1 MPSQYKSPGTVALT
15 LACVVAAAATGA
27 FTDGSVRLI
36 AWGGAVALLATLA
49 CGARSSCWIAPV
61 AAALAVILLATGH
74 PATLPW
80 IWLLPLCLQPLRGR
94 VGLALNL
101 ATFALGVAFIA
112 RHFSLPATLLAATSL
127 VIVWLLAQEQRLR
140 TRPLLNR
147 QGAQWLLPASML
159 DADARHEQRRVERE
173 SLYGEVVIF
182 GCAHS
187 TPSDMRELSRLLY
200 DQLALYE
207 RAYRLNDYGI
217 AVLLVANDD
226 KLAEQRR
233 HQLQH
238 AIAPHRIV
246 SHTPL
251 PQLGDRFA
259 RYRTKRTSQRRESQP
274 WA

>member
-1 MPSQYKSPGTVALT
+1 MPSKYKSPGTRALI
-15 LACVVAAAATGA
+15 LACVVAAAATGT
-27 FTDGSVRLI
+27 FSEGSVRLI

-49 CGARSSCWIAPV
+49 CGARSAFWIAPA
-61 AAALAVILLATGH
+61 AAALAVALLATGH
-74 PATLPW
+74 PTTLPW
-80 IWLLPLCLQPLRGR
+80 IWVLPLCLHPLRGR
-94 VGLALNL
+94 MGLALNL
-101 ATFALGVAFIA
+101 AAFVIGVGYIA
-112 RHFSLPATLLAATSL
+112 QHFSLPATLLAATSL

-140 TRPLLNR
+140 AKPLLNR
-147 QGAQWLLPASML
+147 EGAQWLLPPAML
-159 DADARHEQRRVERE
+159 DTDARHEQRRVERE

-187 TPSDMRELSRLLY
+187 TPSDMQELSRLLY

-217 AVLLVANDD
+217 AVLLVANDA

-251 PQLGDRFA
+251 AHLGDRFA
-259 RYRTKRTSQRRESQP
+259 RYRPRRADPRREAQP
-274 WA
+274 WP